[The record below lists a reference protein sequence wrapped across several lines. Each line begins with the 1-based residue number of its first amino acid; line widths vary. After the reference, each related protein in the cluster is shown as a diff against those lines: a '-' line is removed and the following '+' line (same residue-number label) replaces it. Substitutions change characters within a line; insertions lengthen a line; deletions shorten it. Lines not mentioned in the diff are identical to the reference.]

1 MKQTLYK
8 NTIKKMCMPTIV
20 YTNHC
25 INVSHPYTQTNKT
38 KNKSMGESSH
48 HHINKI

>member
-8 NTIKKMCMPTIV
+8 NNIKKKNVYPTIV

-25 INVSHPYTQTNKT
+25 TNVSHPYTQTNKT
-38 KNKSMGESSH
+38 KNKKNQWANQT
-48 HHINKI
+48 ITT